1 MVNLL
6 TKILALQLINANIYF
21 FEIIKQYSD
30 MFEKFNFDF
39 CLSKFYLNYV

>member
-30 MFEKFNFDF
+30 IKS
-39 CLSKFYLNYV
+39 LTLISAYLNFI